1 MWAIRRIMT
10 DSDMHP
16 QWWTGNS
23 IGGVPLCDA
32 AEAKAFVWRTDGDAI
47 DALSEMDEK
56 QRDKFCIARATK
68 TMIAAAEPRWAGKP
82 A

>member
-1 MWAIRRIMT
+1 MWAIRRVMV

-23 IGGVPLCDA
+23 IGGVPLCDT

-47 DALSEMDEK
+47 DALAEIDERH
-56 QRDKFCIARATK
+56 RDKFRIAPATK
-68 TMIAAAEPRWAGKP
+68 TMIAADEARRSKA
-82 A
+82 